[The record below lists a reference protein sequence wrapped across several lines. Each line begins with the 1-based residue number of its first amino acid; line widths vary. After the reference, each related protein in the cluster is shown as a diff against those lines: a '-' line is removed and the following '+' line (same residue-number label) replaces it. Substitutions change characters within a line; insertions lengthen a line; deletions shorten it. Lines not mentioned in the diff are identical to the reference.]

1 MLVRPGPEMDVSGK
15 CQIQYLL
22 NWERKPEV
30 RTPSTTRSCDTHAL
44 DPAQGCSIVGLL
56 EAMQDNFSRLP
67 PVYSKP
73 ARAATQPATPSRP
86 PVTSDYTSRPPPP
99 VPGTHAPTPSQTV
112 SLSPIPAASNDAP
125 PPLPAKPGTP
135 AISPAI
141 ASISRTPSV
150 QSLAP
155 AHAHNPALGVL
166 GNVGRSLRHSMPC

>member
-30 RTPSTTRSCDTHAL
+30 RTPLSTRSCDTHAL
-44 DPAQGCSIVGLL
+44 DATQGCSLVGIL

-73 ARAATQPATPSRP
+73 ARAATQPATRSPAGP
-86 PVTSDYTSRPPPP
+86 DYTSRPPPP
-99 VPGTHAPTPSQTV
+99 VPGTHAATHSQTV
-112 SLSPIPAASNDAP
+112 SPSPIPAVNNDAP

-135 AISPAI
+135 AISPAL

-150 QSLAP
+150 QSPAP
-155 AHAHNPALGVL
+155 AHAHNPAPGIL
-166 GNVGRSLRHSMPC
+166 GNVGRSLRHCILR